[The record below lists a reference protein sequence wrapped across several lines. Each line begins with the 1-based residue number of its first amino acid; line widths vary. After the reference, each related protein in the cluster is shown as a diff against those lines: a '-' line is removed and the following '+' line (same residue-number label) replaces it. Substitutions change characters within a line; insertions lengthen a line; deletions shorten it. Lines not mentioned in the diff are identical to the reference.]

1 MTLPCV
7 PPTQLVLEI
16 PAAIQEESWQQS
28 QLCSTPQG
36 CWTAYLNQ
44 MCLKTLLPWLQEEIP
59 EAAIWLNG
67 GAIASGWDVVNGSA
81 ITIATQRLV
90 LIPDKSLEADELRV
104 PQEWIDT
111 PRWAGDYYLA
121 VQVNPE
127 GDWLRVWGYTTHEQL
142 KTQGHYDADDRT
154 YCLNATQLVDDLN
167 ALWVVR
173 QLNPNEPTRAAI
185 APLVAVPDVQAE
197 NLLQR
202 LGNAAIRE
210 PRLVLPSDLWGALL
224 EREDWLPQLVR
235 LRQGE
240 SPAEQPAVAN
250 VNLLPINLSQWFQQV
265 FDETWQAIETLVNP
279 DSPLAFNVRKA
290 QAPTETLIRRV
301 KQVRVQTQT
310 VDQRLLLVLT
320 LGEETDGR
328 IGVQV
333 QLYPVE
339 GDRLP
344 VTLRLAMLSATRTV
358 VQSVQ
363 AREQDEYIQ
372 LKRFKCAP
380 GTQFELQIVL
390 NEFCFREEFVS

>member
-1 MTLPCV
+1 MGSGDTAYFNHIQRVETYEYCFGGVAGGLLPPCTPRFRKGVPMTLPCV

-154 YCLNATQLVDDLN
+154 YCLNAT
-167 ALWVVR
+167 
-173 QLNPNEPTRAAI
+173 
-185 APLVAVPDVQAE
+185 
-197 NLLQR
+197 
-202 LGNAAIRE
+202 
-210 PRLVLPSDLWGALL
+210 
-224 EREDWLPQLVR
+224 
-235 LRQGE
+235 
-240 SPAEQPAVAN
+240 
-250 VNLLPINLSQWFQQV
+250 
-265 FDETWQAIETLVNP
+265 
-279 DSPLAFNVRKA
+279 
-290 QAPTETLIRRV
+290 
-301 KQVRVQTQT
+301 
-310 VDQRLLLVLT
+310 
-320 LGEETDGR
+320 
-328 IGVQV
+328 
-333 QLYPVE
+333 
-339 GDRLP
+339 
-344 VTLRLAMLSATRTV
+344 
-358 VQSVQ
+358 
-363 AREQDEYIQ
+363 
-372 LKRFKCAP
+372 
-380 GTQFELQIVL
+380 
-390 NEFCFREEFVS
+390 